1 MIQYLSR
8 RESIRQRSLQNRL
21 RTLSSSSDNQAG
33 NPSTAPAESSDAD
46 YEEIEWVS
54 DHFKLP

>member
-21 RTLSSSSDNQAG
+21 RTLSTSSDNQAG
-33 NPSTAPAESSDAD
+33 NPSSTPAEGSDAD
-46 YEEIEWVS
+46 YEDIE
-54 DHFKLP
+54 